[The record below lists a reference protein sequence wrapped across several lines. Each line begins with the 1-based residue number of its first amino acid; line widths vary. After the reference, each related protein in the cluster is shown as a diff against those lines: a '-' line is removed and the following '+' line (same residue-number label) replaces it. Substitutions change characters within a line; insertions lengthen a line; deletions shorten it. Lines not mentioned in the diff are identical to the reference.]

1 MTAAVASTWVTRG
14 PDGVSKSSRL
24 SPSTSPIAV
33 RQESAYDAIGPGLL
47 TIRGTPT
54 PPWPLHVDRPCSGP
68 WAPGGRHSA
77 APLISDRKLVHAE
90 AAPITIVPAND
101 DRDRAIRLAHG
112 FSTAPPIHHPAR
124 AKINHMIAEQAPGI
138 PFHWDKA
145 ALVQSKDV
153 LGVAS
158 AYSAYIT
165 THDLTFAS
173 LKR

>member
-1 MTAAVASTWVTRG
+1 MTTAIARSGSRTVLDRTANPPSGQEVAW
-14 PDGVSKSSRL
+14 
-24 SPSTSPIAV
+24 
-33 RQESAYDAIGPGLL
+33 
-47 TIRGTPT
+47 
-54 PPWPLHVDRPCSGP
+54 
-68 WAPGGRHSA
+68 
-77 APLISDRKLVHAE
+77 
-90 AAPITIVPAND
+90 
-101 DRDRAIRLAHG
+101 
-112 FSTAPPIHHPAR
+112 

-145 ALVQSKDV
+145 ALVQSQDV